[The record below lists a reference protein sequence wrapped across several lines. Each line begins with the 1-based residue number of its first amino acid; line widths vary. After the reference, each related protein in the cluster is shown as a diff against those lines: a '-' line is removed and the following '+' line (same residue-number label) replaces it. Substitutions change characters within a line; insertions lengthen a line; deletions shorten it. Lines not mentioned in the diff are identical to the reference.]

1 MAHTHMKV
9 QELACSLCHHPT
21 SSSST
26 PCRCGS
32 TEFSPQNKTAEY
44 KALLAGL
51 DLKQLV
57 VRDDSQ
63 LVVNQVN
70 KQYECLQMAAYVEE
84 VH

>member
-1 MAHTHMKV
+1 
-9 QELACSLCHHPT
+9 
-21 SSSST
+21 
-26 PCRCGS
+26 
-32 TEFSPQNKTAEY
+32 
-44 KALLAGL
+44 LLAGL